1 MPYTRCL
8 IINVRITLRLC
19 ALKPGEANNIGE
31 IATAGAAATA
41 SRVDSVRYPRDQK
54 GSSIQAFV
62 VSIDRALNGGCAE
75 RYASRI
81 MTSEGK
87 RILTLGDVAL
97 YVQPPWV
104 VFPSI

>member
-1 MPYTRCL
+1 MRSF
-8 IINVRITLRLC
+8 
-19 ALKPGEANNIGE
+19 KPGEANNIGE
-31 IATAGAAATA
+31 IATAGAAPAP
-41 SRVDSVRYPRDQK
+41 RVDSVRYPRYQK

-87 RILTLGDVAL
+87 RIPTLGDVAL
-97 YVQPPWV
+97 YM
-104 VFPSI
+104 

>member
-1 MPYTRCL
+1 MPNNKRENYLKVMRFF
-8 IINVRITLRLC
+8 
-19 ALKPGEANNIGE
+19 KPGEANNTGE
-31 IATAGAAATA
+31 IAPAGVAPAP
-41 SRVDSVRYPRDQK
+41 RVDSVRYPRDQK

-62 VSIDRALNGGCAE
+62 VSIDRALNRGCAK

-97 YVQPPWV
+97 YMQLPWV
-104 VFPSI
+104 ALPSI